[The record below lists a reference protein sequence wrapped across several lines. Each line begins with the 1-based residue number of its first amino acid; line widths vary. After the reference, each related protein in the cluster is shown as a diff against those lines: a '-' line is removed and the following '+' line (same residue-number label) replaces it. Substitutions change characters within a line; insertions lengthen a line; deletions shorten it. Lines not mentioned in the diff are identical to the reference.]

1 MSDLGAILPLVL
13 IVLVFWFLLIRPQ
26 QRRARELQQMQSA
39 LKPGDEVMLT
49 SGLFGTIEQITDE
62 YLLVEVATGVTV
74 KVVRGAIGR
83 VVPKPEPEGDIS
95 APGSE
100 EN

>member
-13 IVLVFWFLLIRPQ
+13 IIVVFWFLLIRPQ
-26 QRRARELQQMQSA
+26 QRRAKELQAMQSA

-49 SGLFGTIEQITDE
+49 SGIYARITEITDDHV
-62 YLLVEVATGVTV
+62 LVEVAAGVTV
-74 KVVRGAIGR
+74 KVARGAIAR
-83 VVPKPEPEGDIS
+83 VITEPEPESDVT
-95 APGSE
+95 PGSE